1 MRKSHREPE
10 RELESKPLSQNQ
22 AASQRKPGQGDLQ
35 SELERFATKF
45 YF

>member
-1 MRKSHREPE
+1 MRESHREPE
-10 RELESKPLSQNQ
+10 RELESKPVSQNQ
-22 AASQRKPGQGDLQ
+22 TASQRKPGQDELQ